1 MTDFNMNLGK
11 YGSLVKEKIIEMNEQ
26 KIISRIWER
35 DHTVWRNDPT
45 EISNRLGWLDC
56 ANVART
62 TFDEINDFVDQI
74 RSEGFKNVLLMGMG
88 GSSLAPEVFEKIFGV
103 KEGYLNLSV
112 IDSTH
117 PDAVKELEDK
127 LNPNETLYI
136 VSTKSGGTVETIS
149 FMKRFYNDTMNAVG
163 VEKVGKH
170 FTAITDPGSG
180 LESMARELKFRKIF
194 LNDPNIGGRYSAL
207 SLFGIVPAALIG
219 VDLTGLF
226 DLVQSMINKSKEEN
240 NSVAQLG
247 VAIGV
252 LAEQGID
259 KLTFILSDALKPFG
273 AWVEQLIAEST
284 GKDGKGIL
292 PVEGEELLAPS
303 EYSHD
308 RVFVNLHLSDDN
320 KYSQQV
326 SSLSE
331 SGFPVIDIAMNTI
344 TELGAEFFKWE
355 MATVIASWVI
365 DIQPYDQP
373 NVESAKIIARKM
385 MTDYLEKGKLNE
397 LTPTLV
403 EDNIK
408 VYGEV
413 KSESISKA
421 LPEFLENIIEGENEI
436 IGRSYISIQAYI
448 KMDEE
453 SEKVLHDFRTKLQ
466 KRYKVATTVGFGP
479 RFLHST
485 GQLHKGDSGNGLFI
499 QIVSPS
505 QSNVD
510 IPDEAGKE
518 GSAIKFGVL
527 IEAQALGDR
536 QALLDNQRKI
546 IRFDI
551 SKSYDSDLSKI
562 IEKI

>member
-1 MTDFNMNLGK
+1 MNEFRMELGK
-11 YGSLVKEKIIEMNEQ
+11 YDSLVKEKLIELKEQ
-26 KIISRIWER
+26 KVISRIWER
-35 DHTVWRNDPT
+35 DYTVWRDNPN

-56 ANVART
+56 ADVAKT
-62 TFDEINDFVDQI
+62 KFDEINTFVNQI
-74 RSEGFKNVLLMGMG
+74 KSEGFKNVLLMGMG
-88 GSSLAPEVFEKIFGV
+88 GSSLAPEVFAKIFGV
-103 KEGYLNLSV
+103 KEGYLNLCV

-117 PDAVKELEDK
+117 PDAVNDLEEK
-127 LNPNETLYI
+127 LDPKETLYI

-149 FMKRFYNDTMNAVG
+149 FMKNFYNFAAERVG
-163 VEKVGKH
+163 LDNVGKH

-180 LESMARELKFRKIF
+180 LESMANELNFRKIF

-219 VDLTGLF
+219 VNLPELF
-226 DLVQSMINKSKEEN
+226 AAVESIIAQSKEEN
-240 NSVAQLG
+240 NPVAQLG
-247 VAIGV
+247 VGIGV
-252 LAEQGID
+252 LAMNGVD
-259 KLTFILSDALKPFG
+259 KLTFVLSDELKPFG

-308 RVFVNLHLSDDN
+308 RLFVNLHLSNDN

-331 SGFPVIDIAMNTI
+331 AGFPVIDIAINSI
-344 TELGAEFFKWE
+344 NELGAEYFKWE

-373 NVESAKIIARKM
+373 NVESAKIIAKKM
-385 MTDYLEKGKLNE
+385 MSDYLEVGKLSLLE
-397 LTPTLV
+397 PSLV

-408 VYGEV
+408 IFGEV
-413 KSESISKA
+413 DAQNISEV
-421 LPEFLENIIEGENEI
+421 LPEFLNNISKEENKIP
-436 IGRSYISIQAYI
+436 GRNYIAIQAYTE
-448 KMDEE
+448 MNDEA
-453 SEKVLHDFRTKLQ
+453 VTALHKLRTKIQ
-466 KRYKVATTVGFGP
+466 KEYNVATTVGFGP

-485 GQLHKGDSGNGLFI
+485 GQLHKWDSGNGLFI
-499 QIVSPS
+499 QIVSSS
-505 QSNVD
+505 QNDVN

-518 GSAIKFGVL
+518 VSSITFGVL

-536 QALLDNQRKI
+536 QALLDNNRKV

-551 SKSYDSDLSKI
+551 SNNITED
-562 IEKI
+562 IERFF